1 MSACVLGKRDAMGMD
16 GAGLVTRARR
26 RETTYVHNNPSAE
39 PGASVKPVIVLEFVY
54 FYALAIVGR
63 RGDQGHNR
71 GVSLPP
77 LRPGR

>member
-1 MSACVLGKRDAMGMD
+1 MSACHLGKREMPRGQRDFAMGNMRL
-16 GAGLVTRARR
+16 G
-26 RETTYVHNNPSAE
+26 TTYVHDDASAE
-39 PGASVKPVIVLEFVY
+39 AGASVKPVIVLEFVY

-63 RGDQGHNR
+63 RGDQGHSR